1 MTAGTAPP
9 GRRAAANPST
19 ISPMRHLRAGLA
31 VCLLALPALAS
42 AQPADEDETGGGTVH
57 ESDEVIGPDGTEP
70 APPDDAPPPD
80 DAAPAAPIATGG
92 NTGYDK
98 GFFIKSDD
106 GKFSLK
112 IKARVQPYLAL
123 TRSKTPAADWTGA
136 FEVRRARLILEG
148 NLHGDDLRYKIQTDF
163 GKGNPS
169 LKDWYA
175 DARLS
180 GSTWVRAGQ
189 WKRPFSRQQITSS
202 GKLELGDRAI
212 TDKGFGAGRDIGI
225 ALHNGYEDSPAIEW
239 IVGVWNGT
247 GDAASFAVDL
257 TDPDDPAVSVSNVPR
272 EFKPAFIGR
281 VGLNSEG
288 IKGYSEADLEGRA
301 AALGRRGQLLG
312 RGRLRPRRR
321 RERQGRARLHRQG
334 PGLLG
339 LGRGLR
345 DDPPGRHPRAVG
357 SRAGLHRVP
366 PADRL
371 HDQADVAGHRPV
383 RDDRRAG
390 RRPARHQGAHRRR
403 QLLRLGPRRQDPGRR
418 DAAQGRRRQVH
429 RRDPLPARRQH
440 RLLNALGPTGG
451 ARRRARARAVEAT

>member
-1 MTAGTAPP
+1 
-9 GRRAAANPST
+9 
-19 ISPMRHLRAGLA
+19 MRHLRAGLA

-257 TDPDDPAVSVSNVPR
+257 TDPDDPAVSV
-272 EFKPAFIGR
+272 KPAFRPLFSPSDTPFTR
-281 VGLNSEG
+281 VVHWLSSLTKRRILSSASMSWCSTTRRRG
-288 IKGYSEADLEGRA
+288 ARA
-301 AALGRRGQLLG
+301 ALPWKSRSVPGESSARK
-312 RGRLRPRRR
+312 
-321 RERQGRARLHRQG
+321 RQ
-334 PGLLG
+334 PGSG
-339 LGRGLR
+339 M
-345 DDPPGRHPRAVG
+345 
-357 SRAGLHRVP
+357 
-366 PADRL
+366 
-371 HDQADVAGHRPV
+371 
-383 RDDRRAG
+383 
-390 RRPARHQGAHRRR
+390 
-403 QLLRLGPRRQDPGRR
+403 
-418 DAAQGRRRQVH
+418 
-429 RRDPLPARRQH
+429 
-440 RLLNALGPTGG
+440 
-451 ARRRARARAVEAT
+451 